1 MLTWRE
7 DLHET
12 HLKLTFYWRISPD
25 RDSMNQ
31 ESCMCL
37 NNNNTKKTVCLFI
50 TCPGWVCG
58 PASSSRC
65 LWSVVHLDSRTA
77 SAWWTT
83 ECGTRLA
90 PLRLWCYWQDPS
102 GTCLCTGHPG
112 ETQLV
117 TTLWE
122 CYMWKV
128 QYTTERRALLLSFWW
143 CLSLRFLIS
152 WICHS
157 WPGGHSV
164 LMNVSWQREQL
175 LLLLW
180 VIAVYFIY

>member
-1 MLTWRE
+1 MRPTWSWPSTGEFPHIVIPWTRN
-7 DLHET
+7 HACVWIIT
-12 HLKLTFYWRISPD
+12 TRKKQSVYHLSRLSLWASILQSLP
-25 RDSMNQ
+25 
-31 ESCMCL
+31 L
-37 NNNNTKKTVCLFI
+37 
-50 TCPGWVCG
+50 VCG
-58 PASSSRC
+58 ASRLPHSFC
-65 LWSVVHLDSRTA
+65 LMDNGMRNAFGPTKVVMLLAGSIRDVSMH
-77 SAWWTT
+77 WTSWRDT
-83 ECGTRLA
+83 
-90 PLRLWCYWQDPS
+90 
-102 GTCLCTGHPG
+102 TGY
-112 ETQLV
+112 
-117 TTLWE
+117 

-152 WICHS
+152 WMCHS